1 MKNRIIGL
9 LLILCLSIGGLSG
22 CGNKTND
29 LAQQDSEMLHIVCT
43 TFPQYD
49 WIREILGDEIANAEV
64 TLLLDKG
71 VDIHNYQP
79 SAVDIAEISKSDVF
93 VYVGGESDKW
103 VQDILKE
110 PTNHHIKA
118 ISMMDVLGDRVK
130 EEEIVEGME
139 DHDVHT
145 EGHMEHEAEY
155 DEHVWLSLNYAEEI
169 CKEITAVFKEISPSK
184 RTVYEDNLKAYVTQ
198 LQELNQEYETVVKE
212 AKNHTI
218 IFGDRF
224 PFRYLLDDYGLE
236 YFAAFPG
243 CSAETE
249 ASFETIVFLANKMD
263 ELKLPAICV
272 IENTNETIAQ
282 TIIHSTKNK
291 DQNILVLN
299 SMQAVT
305 RAEINRGTTYLTIM
319 KSNLDIVKQALN
331 E

>member
-22 CGNKTND
+22 CGSKTND

-49 WIREILGDEIANAEV
+49 WIKEILGDEIANTEV

-79 SAVDIAEISKSDVF
+79 SAADIAEISKSDVF

-110 PTNHHIKA
+110 PSNHHIKA

-139 DHDVHT
+139 
-145 EGHMEHEAEY
+145 EGHDSHAGEHMEDEAEY
-155 DEHVWLSLNYAEEI
+155 DEHVWLSLTYAEEI
-169 CKEITAVFKEISPSK
+169 CKEIAAALQEISPSK
-184 RTVYEDNLKAYVTQ
+184 RTVYEANLHSYLTK

-212 AKNHTI
+212 AKNQTI

-224 PFRYLLDDYGLE
+224 PFRYLLDDYGLQ

-282 TIIHSTKNK
+282 TIINSTKNK
-291 DQNILVLN
+291 EQNILVLN

-305 RAEINRGTTYLTIM
+305 RAEINSGTTYLSIM
-319 KSNLDIVKQALN
+319 KSNLEIVKQALN
-331 E
+331 

>member
-22 CGNKTND
+22 CGNKTSD
-29 LAQQDSEMLHIVCT
+29 LTQKDSEMLHIVCT

-79 SAVDIAEISKSDVF
+79 SAADIAEISKSDVF
-93 VYVGGESDKW
+93 IYVGGESDKW

-110 PTNHHIKA
+110 PTNQQIKA

-139 DHDVHT
+139 EHDVHT
-145 EGHMEHEAEY
+145 EGHKEHETEY

-169 CKEITAVFKEISPSK
+169 CKEIAAALKEISPSK

-249 ASFETIVFLANKMD
+249 ASFETIIFLANKMD
-263 ELKLPAICV
+263 ELNLRAICV

-282 TIIHSTKNK
+282 TIIQSTKDK
-291 DQNILVLN
+291 EQNILTLN

-305 RAEINRGTTYLTIM
+305 RAEINSGTTYLSIM
-319 KSNLDIVKQALN
+319 KSNLEIVKQALN
-331 E
+331 K